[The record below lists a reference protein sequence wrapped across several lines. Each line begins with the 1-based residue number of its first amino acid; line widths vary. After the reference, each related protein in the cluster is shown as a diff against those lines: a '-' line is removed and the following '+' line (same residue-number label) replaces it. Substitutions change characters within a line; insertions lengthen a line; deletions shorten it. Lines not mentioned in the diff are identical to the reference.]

1 MSTEKRENSEER
13 LVGKRTLNAKVEKKG
28 DSLMSANEEMDLDD
42 TTKLSKSAEKPTF
55 GGKNVPASSKDKTNN
70 DDGTKFTKEIDDKKK
85 SMKEIPEKSSLDT
98 DVSTKEDLK
107 VFGSSKP
114 SKDSRWDE
122 RKEDS
127 EEGLTKE
134 GIVKSEQ
141 DKEGDELKPATK
153 EMSLDDILKQLE
165 SEKETKFRRKSVPA
179 TSKDDTINNSATK
192 STNEKEFFDERKET
206 VQNSALEADILT
218 EEDFRAFGSHST
230 NEGSE

>member
-70 DDGTKFTKEIDDKKK
+70 DDATKFTKEIVDKR
-85 SMKEIPEKSSLDT
+85 KEIPEISSLDT

-107 VFGSSKP
+107 AFGSSKP

-179 TSKDDTINNSATK
+179 TSKDDTINDSATK
-192 STNEKEFFDERKET
+192 STDEKEFFDERKET
-206 VQNSALEADILT
+206 VQNSASEADILT